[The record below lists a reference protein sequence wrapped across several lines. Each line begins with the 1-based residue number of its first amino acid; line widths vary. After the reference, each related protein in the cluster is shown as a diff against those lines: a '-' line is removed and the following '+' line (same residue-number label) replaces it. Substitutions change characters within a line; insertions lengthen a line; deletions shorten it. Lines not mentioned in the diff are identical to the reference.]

1 MMFAPGTPPEVMAAA
16 ERDWLQGGGA
26 MNVDGQ
32 TVLNPRLQAAPAISP
47 PEPTL
52 GSTQPPAAPN
62 WASYGFDQN
71 LQNYLNKQREMS
83 ALDAGVAWDYDPNT
97 KTFSG
102 GTLGGPVTKTLAEMQ
117 QAAQQPQFSPG
128 AMNVNGQTVLNP
140 RLQQPMDGRPSVPVS
155 QEYLDAITQPQRPI
169 PSQQPSMQQPS
180 MQQPSMQQPQINS
193 MMGGGLGALIS
204 QLMGG
209 YGGFNPYMG
218 GYGGFNPYMGGY
230 GGFNP
235 YMGGY
240 GGFNPM
246 MGGYG
251 GFNPMMGGYGGFNP
265 MMGGYGGFSPMM
277 GGIGG
282 FLSQPQFGGGFLNQ
296 MMGTQQ
302 TGLGGSP
309 NNQTMSQPRSP
320 NLSMFGGASVSPMR
334 NFSGGADLGNRP
346 APQPLN
352 SPAQPAQQ
360 QGTGGGGLF

>member
-1 MMFAPGTPPEVMAAA
+1 MLFAPGTPPEVMAAA
-16 ERDWLQGGGA
+16 ERDWLRGGGS
-26 MNVDGQ
+26 MDVD
-32 TVLNPRLQAAPAISP
+32 
-47 PEPTL
+47 
-52 GSTQPPAAPN
+52 
-62 WASYGFDQN
+62 
-71 LQNYLNKQREMS
+71 
-83 ALDAGVAWDYDPNT
+83 
-97 KTFSG
+97 
-102 GTLGGPVTKTLAEMQ
+102 
-117 QAAQQPQFSPG
+117 
-128 AMNVNGQTVLNP
+128 GQTVLNP

-169 PSQQPSMQQPS
+169 PSQQPSMQQPSMQQPS